1 MHSTTDSNST
11 PSSSAEVRQ
20 PLVSIIIPYYKQ
32 EAFLA
37 ETVNSAK
44 QQTYPNVE
52 IIVVD
57 DGSPVPAS
65 SVLPKESSG
74 VIVLRTENRGCP
86 AARNFGFEHSSGEY
100 LVFLDS
106 DDRLTPG
113 ALDAHLKAFDT
124 HPGGVLS
131 FGALR
136 MIDEQGL
143 ELRPPHICRPRK
155 NYFLMLLEGNPI
167 GCPGSTMIRRD
178 TFDEVGRFDETFL
191 IVEDYHLY
199 LRLARRYRLIRHDF
213 CVVEYRRH
221 RSSGSQQREKMFMAT
236 MAALDRV
243 ETEYTLTRREQ
254 RRLRYGRGRWTHE
267 YRPRDTLAYRIH
279 GLYYRMRAMLTVPLN
294 TYFQTR
300 TP

>member
-1 MHSTTDSNST
+1 MHSTSNLHRATSGST
-11 PSSSAEVRQ
+11 EVSS

-37 ETVNSAK
+37 ETVKSAK

-65 SVLPKESSG
+65 SVLPDG
-74 VIVLRTENRGCP
+74 TDVLVLRTDNRGCP
-86 AARNFGFEHSSGEY
+86 AARNFGFAQSSGEY

-113 ALDAHLKAFDT
+113 ALEAHLKALTT
-124 HPGGVLS
+124 HPGAALS

-136 MIDEQGL
+136 MIDEQGR
-143 ELRPPHICRPRK
+143 ELRPPHICRPRN

-167 GCPGSTMIRRD
+167 GSPGSTMIRRD
-178 TFDEVGRFDETFL
+178 AFVEVGLFDETFL
-191 IVEDYHLY
+191 IVEDYNLY
-199 LRLARRYRLIRHDF
+199 LRLAKRSTLIRHDF

-221 RSSGSQQREKMFMAT
+221 GGNGSQQREKMFVAT

-243 ETEYTLTRREQ
+243 EIDNTLTPRER
-254 RRLRYGRGRWTHE
+254 RRLHYGRGRWIHA
-267 YRPRDTLAYRIH
+267 YRPSDTLAYRLC

-294 TYFQTR
+294 SYFRPR